1 MTFERTGSRHDMAA
15 RRARVA
21 RTVRLAPSV
30 VRVTFTGD
38 ELSGLPAHGPE
49 DHVKVF
55 FPDPATGE
63 LHAPRMVDGA
73 LQRPTSGVSVS
84 RDYTPRTLRLTA
96 NGTELDLE
104 LVLHGVAHDGAPAG
118 PASSWAASAAE
129 GDELVVAGPRGS
141 RGVPAGIDRLVLVAD
156 ETAMPAAARWIE
168 QAPDD
173 VALTVILDLADDDAD
188 AYVDAPAPD
197 GGPSPFARASV
208 ERLYRA
214 DGPGQVDEA
223 VRSLDLSG
231 EATYVWAAGEATTL
245 IAVRRYLR
253 HELGLGAERVK
264 VDGYW
269 KRGVTNRDHHEPL
282 DPSDPD

>member
-1 MTFERTGSRHDMAA
+1 VTFERTGSRHDMVA

-21 RTVRLAPSV
+21 RTLRLAPTV

-38 ELSGLPAHGPE
+38 ELAGLQADGPE

-84 RDYTPRTLRLTA
+84 RDYTPRAVRQTA
-96 NGTELDLE
+96 DGTELDLE
-104 LVLHGVAHDGAPAG
+104 LVLHGVDDGAPAG
-118 PASSWAASAAE
+118 PASSWAAAATE
-129 GDELVVAGPRGS
+129 GDEVVVAGPRGS
-141 RGVPAGIDRLVLVAD
+141 RGVPAGIERLVLVAD
-156 ETAMPAAARWIE
+156 ETAMPAAARWVE
-168 QAPDD
+168 RAPG
-173 VALTVILDLADDDAD
+173 VELTVILDLADEDAD
-188 AYVDAPAPD
+188 AYVYAPAPG

-208 ERLYRA
+208 ERLYRV
-214 DGPGQVDEA
+214 DGPGQVEEA
-223 VRSLDLSG
+223 VRSLDLQD
-231 EATYVWAAGEATTL
+231 AATTYVWAAGEAGTL
-245 IAVRRYLR
+245 VPVRRYLR
-253 HELGLGAERVK
+253 HELGLSPEQVK

>member
-1 MTFERTGSRHDMAA
+1 MTFERSGTRHDLAA
-15 RRARVA
+15 RHARVV
-21 RTVRLAPSV
+21 RTLRLAPSV
-30 VRVTFTGD
+30 VRVTLAGA
-38 ELSGLPAHGPE
+38 ELADLPAGGPE
-49 DHVKVF
+49 DHMKVF

-63 LHAPRMVDGA
+63 LHAPRMVEGA

-84 RDYTPRTLRLTA
+84 RDYTPRAVRPTA
-96 NGTELDLE
+96 DGAELDLE
-104 LVLHGVAHDGAPAG
+104 LVLHGMDDGAAAAPA
-118 PASSWAASAAE
+118 ASWAAAASE

-141 RGVPAGIDRLVLVAD
+141 RGVPAGIERLVLVAD

-168 QAPDD
+168 QAPHD
-173 VALTVILDLADDDAD
+173 VEVTVILDLADEEVD

-197 GGPSPFARASV
+197 GGPSPFERASV
-208 ERLYRA
+208 ERLYRI
-214 DGPGQVDEA
+214 DGPGQVEEA

-231 EATYVWAAGEATTL
+231 ETTYVWAAGEATSL
-245 IAVRRYLR
+245 IPVRRYLR
-253 HELGLGAERVK
+253 HELGLAHEQVK

>member
-1 MTFERTGSRHDMAA
+1 VTFERTGSRHDLAA

-21 RTVRLAPSV
+21 RVARLAPTV

-38 ELSGLPAHGPE
+38 DLAGLPAEGPE

-84 RDYTPRTLRLTA
+84 RDYTPRALRRTA
-96 NGTELDLE
+96 DGAELDLE
-104 LVLHGVAHDGAPAG
+104 LVLHGVDDGAPAG
-118 PASSWAASAAE
+118 PASSWAASASE

-168 QAPDD
+168 QAPDG
-173 VALTVILDLADDDAD
+173 VELTVILDLADEDAD
-188 AYVDAPAPD
+188 AYADAPAPD

-208 ERLYRA
+208 ERLYRV
-214 DGPGQVDEA
+214 DGPGQVEEA
-223 VRSLDLSG
+223 VRSLDLAG
-231 EATYVWAAGEATTL
+231 GATYVWAAGEATTL
-245 IAVRRYLR
+245 IPVRRYLR
-253 HELGLGAERVK
+253 RELGLQHDQVK

-269 KRGVTNRDHHEPL
+269 KRGVTNRDHHDPL

>member
-1 MTFERTGSRHDMAA
+1 MTFERTGSRHDLAA

-21 RTVRLAPSV
+21 RVARLAPSV
-30 VRVTFTGD
+30 VRVTFAGD
-38 ELSGLPAHGPE
+38 ELADLPAEGPE

-63 LHAPRMVDGA
+63 LHAPRTVDGA
-73 LQRPTSGVSVS
+73 LQRPTSGVSIS
-84 RDYTPRTLRLTA
+84 RDYTPRAVRATA
-96 NGTELDLE
+96 DGTELDLE
-104 LVLHGVAHDGAPAG
+104 LVLHGVDDGAPAG

-168 QAPDD
+168 QVPEG
-173 VALTVILDLADDDAD
+173 VGVTVILDLADEEAD

-197 GGPSPFARASV
+197 GGPSPFARVSV
-208 ERLYRA
+208 ERLYRI
-214 DGPGQVDEA
+214 DGPGQVEEA
-223 VRSLDLSG
+223 VRSLDIDA
-231 EATYVWAAGEATTL
+231 ATYVWAAGEATTL
-245 IAVRRYLR
+245 VPVRRYLR
-253 HELGLGAERVK
+253 SELGLVHDQVK

-282 DPSDPD
+282 DPTDPD